1 MGGGQAKSSDVKG
14 AEASHAGKKNDG
26 ASRTILLL
34 GTAGV
39 GKSTIVKQL
48 TMSWGSGLT
57 DQKKNELRDAIRR
70 NCIKRLI
77 DIVNYAGED
86 QHEEVLSHLMFLI

>member
-14 AEASHAGKKNDG
+14 ASAAHSGKSDG

-57 DQKKNELRDAIRR
+57 DQKKLELRDAIRR
-70 NCIKRLI
+70 NCVKRLI

-86 QHEEVLSHLMFLI
+86 QHEEVLSYLMFLI